1 MPITS
6 TGELPQG
13 LYYVNVYSGVPDG
26 VKWVNRYLIEKVGSD
41 QVASGLVLSRFL
53 NAHAYVLTNWYRVLK
68 ITLSTYEPDSDVYDA
83 NEFVTEEFNV
93 QGQIDVWPYVPLP
106 PQYAVRVTKDV
117 VTGKNGKVFLR
128 GFALQTWV
136 SFTAQG
142 IVLNLNNSNLLN
154 AFDQYK
160 AELTPFT
167 SADAPLGVRLVMLG
181 NPIRRVT
188 ELRMVGLSYRK
199 LNNRYFDRNNETQ

>member
-1 MPITS
+1 MPISS

-26 VKWVNRYLIEKVGSD
+26 VKWVNRYLIEKVGDD
-41 QVASGLVLSRFL
+41 QVSAGLVLSRFL
-53 NAHAYVLTNWYRVLK
+53 NAHAYVLTRWYRVLK

-83 NEFVTEEFNV
+83 NEFVTEEYNV
-93 QGQIDVWPYVPLP
+93 QGQINVGSAVPLP

-117 VTGKNGKVFLR
+117 ITGKNGKVFLR

-136 SFTAQG
+136 SFTTQG
-142 IVLNLNNSNLLN
+142 IVLNLSDGNLLN
-154 AFDQYK
+154 AFNQYK

-167 SADAPLGVRLVMLG
+167 SVDTPLGVRLVMLG

-199 LNNRYFDRNNETQ
+199 LNNRYFDRNDETQ